1 MKRSRI
7 LIVDDEIGPREALRM
22 VLKNEFLIS
31 VATNGKEALDQLCS
45 YPVDLIIMDMKMP
58 LMDGMQALRL
68 LKELYP
74 QIPVLMI
81 TAYGTIDT
89 AVEAMKIGAVDFI
102 TKPFDSFIILDKI
115 RAVLSEKPQAIE
127 SVKIQRQIQETSEKL
142 TEHQRELQKHIV
154 QLSKLSIIGTL
165 TQGLIHNLSSPLLVI
180 LGRAELMKEKLI
192 DLKAQLASLSS
203 LSEMGKNLD
212 ASSILREHDQN
223 IHDSETIIENV
234 IRLNDIIQSVLRK
247 SHQDQ
252 IDMPQIVNLSEL
264 VRENLDLLEAD
275 LFFKHQISKRYDLSD
290 NVPSIKGVHSDFSQ
304 AFLNIV
310 QNSIDAMRESEKK
323 DLFVKTYNDDR
334 FAYLLVQDTGCGIPA
349 DDVDRIFEPFFTT
362 RRSSDDSLTS
372 GTGIGLYMVKLLMEP
387 YRVSINVSSKPGET
401 IFMLKIPRT
410 DVQDA
415 TEVSDNSRN
424 TSQISSNK
432 DPERLPS

>member
-68 LKELYP
+68 LKEAYP

-102 TKPFDSFIILDKI
+102 TKPFDSFTIQDKI
-115 RAVLSEKPQAIE
+115 RAVLSEKPQANE
-127 SVKIQRQIQETSEKL
+127 SVKMQRQIQEASEKL
-142 TEHQRELQKHIV
+142 TEHQGELQKHIV
-154 QLSKLSIIGTL
+154 QLSKLSIIGML
-165 TQGLIHNLSSPLLVI
+165 TQGLMHNLSSPLLVI
-180 LGRAELMKEKLI
+180 LGRAELMKEKLS
-192 DLKAQLASLSS
+192 DLKSQLASLSS
-203 LSEMGKNLD
+203 LGEMGKNLD

-223 IHDSETIIENV
+223 IQDCETIIKNV
-234 IRLNDIIQSVLRK
+234 MRLNDIINNVFRK
-247 SHQDQ
+247 SRQDQ
-252 IDMPQIVNLSEL
+252 IDMPQMVNLSEL
-264 VRENLDLLEAD
+264 VRENLDLLDAD

-290 NVPSIKGVHSDFSQ
+290 NVPPIKGVHSDFSQ
-304 AFLNIV
+304 VFLNIV
-310 QNSIDAMRESEKK
+310 QNSIDAMQESEKK
-323 DLFVKTYNDDR
+323 NLFIKTYNDDR
-334 FAYLLVQDTGCGIPA
+334 FVYLIVQDTGCGIPA

-401 IFMLKIPRT
+401 IFLLKIPRT

-424 TSQISSNK
+424 TFQISSNK

>member
-22 VLKNEFLIS
+22 VLKDEFLIS

-45 YPVDLIIMDMKMP
+45 YPVDLILMDMKMP

-68 LKELYP
+68 LKEAYP

-102 TKPFDSFIILDKI
+102 TKPFDSFVIQDKI

-127 SVKIQRQIQETSEKL
+127 SVKIQRQIQEASEKL
-142 TEHQRELQKHIV
+142 IEHQSQLQKHIV
-154 QLSKLSIIGTL
+154 QLSKLSTIGML
-165 TQGLIHNLSSPLLVI
+165 TQGLMHNLSSPLLVI
-180 LGRAELMKEKLI
+180 LGRAEMMKEKLI
-192 DLKAQLASLSS
+192 DLKSQLASLSS
-203 LSEMGKNLD
+203 SGEMGKNLD

-223 IHDSETIIENV
+223 IQDCETIIKNV
-234 IRLNDIIQSVLRK
+234 MRLNDIINNVLRK
-247 SHQDQ
+247 SRQDQ
-252 IDMPQIVNLSEL
+252 IETPQMVNLSEL
-264 VRENLDLLEAD
+264 VRENLDLLDAD

-290 NVPSIKGVHSDFSQ
+290 NMPTVKGVYSDFTQ
-304 AFLNIV
+304 TFLNIV
-310 QNSIDAMRESEKK
+310 ENSIDAMRESEKK
-323 DLFVKTYNDDR
+323 DLFIKTYNDDR
-334 FAYLLVQDTGCGIPA
+334 FVYLLVQDTGCGIPA
-349 DDVDRIFEPFFTT
+349 SDVDRIFEPFFTT
-362 RRSSDDSLTS
+362 KRSSNDSLTS

-401 IFMLKIPRT
+401 IFLLKIPRT

-415 TEVSDNSRN
+415 RKVSDNSRN
-424 TSQISSNK
+424 TSQILPNK
-432 DPERLPS
+432 DPGRSPS

>member
-323 DLFVKTYNDDR
+323 DLFIKTYNDDR

>member
-22 VLKNEFLIS
+22 VLKDEFLIS

-45 YPVDLIIMDMKMP
+45 YPVDLILMDMKMP

-68 LKELYP
+68 LKEAYP

-102 TKPFDSFIILDKI
+102 TKPFDSFVIQDKI

-127 SVKIQRQIQETSEKL
+127 SVKIQRQIQEASEKL
-142 TEHQRELQKHIV
+142 IEHQSQLQKHIV
-154 QLSKLSIIGTL
+154 QLSKLSTIGML
-165 TQGLIHNLSSPLLVI
+165 TQGLMHNLSSPLLVI
-180 LGRAELMKEKLI
+180 LGRAEMMKEKLI
-192 DLKAQLASLSS
+192 DLKSQLASLSS
-203 LSEMGKNLD
+203 SGEMGKNLD

-223 IHDSETIIENV
+223 IQDCETIIKNV
-234 IRLNDIIQSVLRK
+234 MRLNDIINNVLRK
-247 SHQDQ
+247 SRQDQ
-252 IDMPQIVNLSEL
+252 IETPQMVNLSEL
-264 VRENLDLLEAD
+264 VRENLDLLDAD

-290 NVPSIKGVHSDFSQ
+290 NMPTVKGVYSDFTQ
-304 AFLNIV
+304 TFLNIV
-310 QNSIDAMRESEKK
+310 ENSIDAMRESEKK
-323 DLFVKTYNDDR
+323 DLFIKTYNDDR
-334 FAYLLVQDTGCGIPA
+334 FVYLLVQDTGCGIPA
-349 DDVDRIFEPFFTT
+349 SDVDRIFEPFFTT
-362 RRSSDDSLTS
+362 KRSSNDSLTS

-401 IFMLKIPRT
+401 IFLLKIPRT
-410 DVQDA
+410 DVQDSG
-415 TEVSDNSRN
+415 EVTNGSRS
-424 TSQISSNK
+424 TSKISPNK
-432 DPERLPS
+432 DPERSPS

>member
-115 RAVLSEKPQAIE
+115 RAVLSEKPQTIE

-323 DLFVKTYNDDR
+323 DLFIKTYNDDR